1 MRQTQVPGVNMASA
15 SAKAD
20 VVKEELEEAQNRV
33 DQARVNNLA
42 RLFKINDI
50 VCN

>member
-20 VVKEELEEAQNRV
+20 TVKEELEEASNRV
-33 DQARVNNLA
+33 DQARVS
-42 RLFKINDI
+42 
-50 VCN
+50 

>member
-20 VVKEELEEAQNRV
+20 VVKDEFEEAQNRV
-33 DQARVNNLA
+33 EQARVCTENFLNIWH
-42 RLFKINDI
+42 RN
-50 VCN
+50 